1 MIPTNIVAA
10 ASAGQMLGLI
20 FFSLLY
26 GFFMTRIANQYAEV
40 QYNFWDGM
48 FEIMMRSPI

>member
-26 GFFMTRIANQYAEV
+26 GFFMTRIPNPTARPSTTSGTACS
-40 QYNFWDGM
+40 
-48 FEIMMRSPI
+48 RS